1 MKASERNKI
10 VASYKL
16 HDTEDIST
24 MTLLQMVAD
33 DCRCSISDVLD
44 ALTEQRRVE
53 SEGTE

>member
-1 MKASERNKI
+1 MKASKRNKI

-33 DCRCSISDVLD
+33 DCRCSVSDVLD
-44 ALTEQRRVE
+44 ALAEQHKAE
-53 SEGTE
+53 KGGE